1 MSIYIINSLYIPH
14 MNSIGFA
21 SPEDPATE
29 RVSGVI
35 FPLTASVLIQTL
47 LISNTNNSS
56 KTDLSVFSLR

>member
-1 MSIYIINSLYIPH
+1 MSIYIINSLYISH

-35 FPLTASVLIQTL
+35 FPLSL
-47 LISNTNNSS
+47 L
-56 KTDLSVFSLR
+56 LS

>member
-1 MSIYIINSLYIPH
+1 MSIYIINSLYISH

-35 FPLTASVLIQTL
+35 FPLSL
-47 LISNTNNSS
+47 L
-56 KTDLSVFSLR
+56 LSYPDFSHFKYKQQQ